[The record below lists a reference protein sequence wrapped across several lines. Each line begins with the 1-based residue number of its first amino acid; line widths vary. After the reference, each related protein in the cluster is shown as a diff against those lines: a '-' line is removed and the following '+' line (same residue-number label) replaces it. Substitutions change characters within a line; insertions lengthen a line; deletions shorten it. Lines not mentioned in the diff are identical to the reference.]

1 MKKLV
6 LWFFLLTLAA
16 YAGAQQTINF
26 ADLPDVGTAT
36 PLPTGYHSLTWSGV
50 SYVDPFKATGMGLG
64 FQHSGSI
71 AGTDVAFGPGVCGVS
86 GCYSS
91 ISSANGG
98 HFQLVNATVAAG
110 YSSGSL
116 TVLAYANG
124 SYVGSQTYTLTTDVQ
139 TLTFPQ
145 QWGNVTEVVLQGSTL
160 QASFVLY
167 SMTIN

>member
-6 LWFFLLTLAA
+6 LWFFLLTLAV

-71 AGTDVAFGPGVCGVS
+71 AGTDVAFGPRVCGGL

-91 ISSANGG
+91 ITSASGG
-98 HFQLVNATVAAG
+98 HFQLVNAHRSRRLLQRITDRVGLCERLLCRFADVHADDRCSNVDLPAG
-110 YSSGSL
+110 LG
-116 TVLAYANG
+116 
-124 SYVGSQTYTLTTDVQ
+124 QRD
-139 TLTFPQ
+139 
-145 QWGNVTEVVLQGSTL
+145 
-160 QASFVLY
+160 
-167 SMTIN
+167 